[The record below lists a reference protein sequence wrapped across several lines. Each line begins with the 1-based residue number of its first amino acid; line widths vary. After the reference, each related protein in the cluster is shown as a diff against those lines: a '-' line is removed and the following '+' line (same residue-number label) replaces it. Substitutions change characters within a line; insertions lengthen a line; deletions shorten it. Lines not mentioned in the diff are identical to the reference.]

1 LFESEETML
10 DLFVLMTSN
19 PFFVKACVVLTL
31 AAIVLGSAASAIE
44 PYLLAYP
51 RACAV
56 ARVIA
61 AIGLDVRKAL
71 GAARG
76 KGS

>member
-1 LFESEETML
+1 ML

-19 PFFVKACVVLTL
+19 PFFVKACIVLTL

-56 ARVIA
+56 ARGYA
-61 AIGLDVRKAL
+61 SK
-71 GAARG
+71 
-76 KGS
+76 